1 MTSNE
6 HSIGAA
12 TAPANQ
18 GALPG
23 AGPRLDS
30 FAATRILRTHWVL
43 LLVLAAFAL
52 ATAIIPTMTPIA
64 ISDDWTYARSAQIL
78 LAEGRLTVFPVVVA
92 TAVAPI
98 AWGALFGLFFG
109 PTLGVF
115 RLSTVVLTALAAL
128 ALYALCRD
136 LGVSQHRSAFGV
148 ATWLFNPLVF
158 VLAFSYMT
166 DPHFAALLIITMW
179 LFARSLRGIEID
191 RPTFIAAS
199 AMAALSFLAR
209 QQGALIVPAVIVYLL
224 LSRRLRVDRA
234 GLILFLQLVAIP
246 AVVAAGYYLWLRSD
260 QSMAEMQTGFLR
272 EVEQRGGDGSWWL
285 LRWLTVFQLV
295 YLGFFTLPI
304 MVAAIPALRGLAQR
318 VRPSGW
324 LLFALWE
331 AIAVAGVG
339 VLVSRSVLMP
349 YIPQFFGT
357 SGLGPPDL
365 LGGRPIVLGL
375 DERTILT
382 AACLLA
388 TLLLALIAG
397 RALSA
402 PVSLERSRAA
412 LIISIGL
419 GQVIGVFPPSYHF
432 LGWSAGSLDRYL
444 EPLAP
449 VAVALALWGLRE
461 RPLALPA
468 GWIVAIALALFAV
481 AGTRDELVWMR
492 SVWSLADEALAAGVP
507 KDRLDAGASWDG
519 YVLFEYGRANNI
531 SPRTQGGPWWVYLFG
546 PATDSTYAVAGQP
559 IGGYDVI
566 AQRSYSAWLSP
577 DPTEILLLRRQGEP
591 GPP

>member
-6 HSIGAA
+6 PSIGAA

-18 GALPG
+18 GALPA
-23 AGPRLDS
+23 AGSRLDS

-52 ATAIIPTMTPIA
+52 ATAVIPTMTPIA

-78 LAEGRLTVFPVVVA
+78 LSEGRLTVFPVVVA

-136 LGVSQHRSAFGV
+136 LGVSRHRSAFGV

-158 VLAFSYMT
+158 VLAFSFMT
-166 DPHFAALLIITMW
+166 DPHFAALQIITMW
-179 LFARSLRGIEID
+179 LFARSLRGAEID
-191 RPTFIAAS
+191 RLTFIAAS

-224 LSRRLRVDRA
+224 LSRCLRFDRA
-234 GLILFLQLVAIP
+234 GLNLFLQLVAIP

-260 QSMAEMQTGFLR
+260 QTMAEMQTGFLR

-304 MVAAIPALRGLAQR
+304 MVAAIPALRGLVQR
-318 VRPSGW
+318 IRPSGW

-339 VLVSRSVLMP
+339 VLFSRGVLMP
-349 YIPQFFGT
+349 YIPQFFGS

-365 LGGRPIVLGL
+365 LGGRPTVLDL
-375 DERTILT
+375 DERTVLT

-388 TLLLALIAG
+388 TLLLAVVAG

-402 PVSLERSRAA
+402 PLSLERSRAA
-412 LIISIGL
+412 LIVSIGL

-449 VAVALALWGLRE
+449 IAIALALWGLRE

-468 GWIVAIALALFAV
+468 GWIVAVALALFAV

-492 SVWSLADEALAAGVP
+492 SVWSLADEALAAAVP

-519 YVLFEYGRANNI
+519 YELFEYGRANNI

-566 AQRSYSAWLSP
+566 AQRPYSAWLSP
-577 DPTEILLLRRQGEP
+577 DPTEIFLLRRQGEP